1 MSRSFRTLVA
11 TAVVAL
17 VAGLLAGFGSPAGAV
32 ADRDCGDFGTQAEA
46 QRFYDR
52 FGPSDP
58 HRLDGD
64 GDGRACD
71 SLPCPC
77 AGSSGGGGGGTTS
90 GGSSGTIRQP
100 ARVVRVVDGDTYVAR
115 YRGRRH
121 TVRMIGI
128 NTPERGRC
136 HYARATRSLRR
147 ALPRGTRV
155 VLVSDRTQDRRDRY
169 GRELRYTKRVRD
181 GKDVNH
187 LQVWLGSARVYVY
200 GGDPFLRTRSYRTAQ
215 RRARAADRGLWG
227 RC

>member
-1 MSRSFRTLVA
+1 M
-11 TAVVAL
+11 
-17 VAGLLAGFGSPAGAV
+17 
-32 ADRDCGDFGTQAEA
+32 
-46 QRFYDR
+46 
-52 FGPSDP
+52 
-58 HRLDGD
+58 
-64 GDGRACD
+64 
-71 SLPCPC
+71 
-77 AGSSGGGGGGTTS
+77 
-90 GGSSGTIRQP
+90 
-100 ARVVRVVDGDTYVAR
+100 RVVDGDTIVAAIAGDEER
-115 YRGRRH
+115 
-121 TVRMIGI
+121 VRLIGI